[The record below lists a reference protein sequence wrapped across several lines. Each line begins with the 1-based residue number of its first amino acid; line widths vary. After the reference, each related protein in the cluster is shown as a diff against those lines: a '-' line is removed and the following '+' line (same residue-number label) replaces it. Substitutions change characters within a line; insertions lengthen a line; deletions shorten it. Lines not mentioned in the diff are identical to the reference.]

1 MAEYLRLRLAIG
13 LLAAALLFGMAGYVL
28 IEKWPLFDAF
38 YMSIVTLSTVGFGE
52 IHPLSRAGR
61 VFTIFF
67 ILLGRG
73 AETYL
78 AIVFAQ
84 VIVVDPL
91 RDVFGRRRMEQE
103 LGRIADHYIVCGW
116 GRMGKEIVRQIQR
129 KGSGCVVVE
138 LSEEN
143 CRLLAEQQI
152 LHVHGDASDDAVLL
166 DAGVERARG
175 LICVASRDAD
185 NIFITLS
192 ARALNR
198 KLLIVARSISGQDV
212 HKLEIAGADRVI
224 SPYVIGA
231 RRMAAALFHP
241 GVVDF
246 LDLEVRHEELEW
258 ELDDVTIGASSP
270 LAGKTIGEI
279 REVAGCTV
287 LAVRQGAARSFTRSP
302 GVELR
307 PSPGDTLICLGTPEQ
322 LAKLKSLTEPG

>member
-1 MAEYLRLRLAIG
+1 MAQYARLKPAVGFLVGAV
-13 LLAAALLFGMAGYVL
+13 LFGMAGYVL
-28 IEKWPLFDAF
+28 IEGWSLFDAF

-52 IHPLSRAGR
+52 IHPLSHAGR

-78 AIVFAQ
+78 
-84 VIVVDPL
+84 VIVVAQVLVVEPL
-91 RDVFGRRRMEQE
+91 RDVLGRRRMEQE
-103 LGRIADHYIVCGW
+103 LGRISDHYIVCGW
-116 GRMGKEIVRQIQR
+116 GRMGKEIVEQIRR

-152 LHVHGDASDDAVLL
+152 LHVHGDASDDAVLRA
-166 DAGVERARG
+166 AGVDRARG
-175 LICVASRDAD
+175 LICVAPRDAD

-198 KLLIVARSISGQDV
+198 KLLIVARSITGQDV

-258 ELDDVTIGASSP
+258 ELDDLTIEAASP
-270 LAGKTIGEI
+270 LAGKTLGEI
-279 REVAGCTV
+279 RDSAGCTV
-287 LAVRQGAARSFTRSP
+287 LAVRQGQTRAFTRNP

-307 PSPGDTLICLGTPEQ
+307 PQPGDTLICLGTPEQ
-322 LAKLKSLTEPG
+322 LEALRRIAGQD